1 MPHLPGSA
9 EAQRIAGAY
18 GARIGPAGPTSH
30 QVSHL
35 QGEPA
40 CHRIPLRL
48 LATGPRN
55 SRRPTPQPLG
65 RKQGLA
71 VILLYSPFNPQIL
84 QLNGTAFLFLLYLWR
99 WEESDLS
106 SGLSLE
112 RAQEELERDEQM
124 PQALHCHAEP
134 QGSVT
139 EAGTGPGSPT
149 RSAAWCCHLGE

>member
-9 EAQRIAGAY
+9 EAQRVAGAY
-18 GARIGPAGPTSH
+18 GARIGTAGPTSH
-30 QVSHL
+30 QVSYL

-40 CHRIPLRL
+40 YQRIPLKV

-55 SRRPTPQPLG
+55 SCRPTPQPLG
-65 RKQGLA
+65 RKQGPA
-71 VILLYSPFNPQIL
+71 AILLYSAFNPQIL
-84 QLNGTAFLFLLYLWR
+84 QLNGAAFPFLLYFWR

-106 SGLSLE
+106 SGLSLK
-112 RAQEELERDEQM
+112 RAQGELERDEQM
-124 PQALHCHAEP
+124 PQALHGHAEP